1 MGLWDPKWDPKNSGW
16 LRATQGMG
24 GELRDL
30 AAGSTAP
37 VGGSLARAEGG
48 DDTASGLIFPTERA
62 AMNED
67 HTNRTA
73 T

>member
-1 MGLWDPKWDPKNSGW
+1 
-16 LRATQGMG
+16 MG

-48 DDTASGLIFPTERA
+48 YDTASGLIFPTERA
-62 AMNED
+62 AMSED
-67 HTNRTA
+67 HTNRT
-73 T
+73 TT